1 MCSVHDTER
10 GESRSASGAGCAP
23 RLTVGRST
31 GRPEGAVRQATKQA
45 TRRWQAIEQRIGED
59 PCESMSW
66 SMCLAF
72 QSHFRIIAWA
82 ACRLSLILRTNPECC
97 FLLRPLVPKP
107 LGPEITLNPA

>member
-10 GESRSASGAGCAP
+10 GESRSAIGAGCAP

-31 GRPEGAVRQATKQA
+31 GRPEGSVRQATKQA
-45 TRRWQAIEQRIGED
+45 PRRWQAIEQRIGED
-59 PCESMSW
+59 PCEAMSW

-82 ACRLSLILRTNPECC
+82 GLPLMADLAHEPGVLLSRQANRAQAPWS
-97 FLLRPLVPKP
+97 
-107 LGPEITLNPA
+107 